1 MHPTNYHLYYNYKLK
16 EDVKIDYKIIVSN
29 TINYYE
35 LDVKVKNKKA
45 LSKIINTMLQDFFQE
60 YGVVARNVKVRE
72 I

>member
-1 MHPTNYHLYYNYKLK
+1 MHPTNYHLYYNYNLK
-16 EDVKIDYKIIVSN
+16 EDVKIDYKVIVSD

-45 LSKIINTMLQDFFQE
+45 LSKIINTMLQDFFKE
-60 YGVVARNVKVRE
+60 YNVVARNVKVRE

>member
-1 MHPTNYHLYYNYKLK
+1 MNPTNYHSYYNYKLK
-16 EDVKIDYKIIVSN
+16 EDVKIDYKVIVSD

-45 LSKIINTMLQDFFQE
+45 LSKIINTMLQDFFKE
-60 YGVVARNVKVRE
+60 YNVVARNVKVRE